1 MCISSGI
8 SVSPFILLWLLQ
20 TPLPWKIHSPTR
32 WPPSRLHNRK
42 HNGLTVSSPC
52 PQDLCWQGAYL
63 SNSPSG
69 HSLNFIITFTQR
81 PHSPLPAPVQG
92 LTTAGTL
99 RQGHS
104 WKIGDW
110 QVLLAPH
117 QPKIHPP
124 NFPSFFLS
132 FTRSDLHCDLR
143 VLPGAS
149 LCPFTG
155 ASSTKALVCRLQHGI
170 CISEDPPWTAA
181 LLLLFLSPDCSW
193 VHVADLGVP
202 VSNFSINAPDQSTY
216 STHSPTPRPKL
227 GVWWNAFP
235 HFQHF
240 SLQASI

>member
-1 MCISSGI
+1 M
-8 SVSPFILLWLLQ
+8 
-20 TPLPWKIHSPTR
+20 
-32 WPPSRLHNRK
+32 
-42 HNGLTVSSPC
+42 SSPC

-81 PHSPLPAPVQG
+81 PHSPPPAPIQG

-104 WKIGDW
+104 WKIEDW

-124 NFPSFFLS
+124 NFPSFFLAFTWVRPALWSQGSPSCIPVS
-132 FTRSDLHCDLR
+132 FHRCFLY
-143 VLPGAS
+143 
-149 LCPFTG
+149 
-155 ASSTKALVCRLQHGI
+155 KALVCRLQHGI
-170 CISEDPPWTAA
+170 CISEYPPWTAS

-193 VHVADLGVP
+193 VHVADLRVP
-202 VSNFSINAPDQSTY
+202 VSNFSISAPDQSMY

-235 HFQHF
+235 HFQYF